1 MRKFIHTL
9 ARILA
14 AALLAAVA
22 GSAAAQQA
30 FPTRPITLVV
40 PYGPG
45 SGNDVIARILASKM
59 TDNWGHPVVV
69 VNRPGATGGLA
80 LETVAKSAPD
90 GYTIVIASTSQI
102 INQHLSNMRYDFLR
116 DFAPVSL
123 AGSMPFVVAVLST
136 FPAKTMNDLVAVA
149 KASPRKLN
157 HTGTVG
163 SIQHFMAE
171 LLKSAAKIDMV
182 LVPTKLVA
190 DGEADVLA
198 GRVEVW
204 IVTFNSAVARA
215 KAGTVRVL
223 AVTGDKRSPELP
235 DVPTMDEAGYPTLN
249 IVAAYYILAPAGTP
263 SSIRSALNREF
274 VKAMESKDVK
284 DRLAAAGVTPKSS
297 TPEELGALLKRDVP
311 KWSKI
316 VKDSGVRVD

>member
-1 MRKFIHTL
+1 MSRVKHAV
-9 ARILA
+9 ARILTV
-14 AALLAAVA
+14 ALLVLLA
-22 GSAAAQQA
+22 GTAAAQQA
-30 FPTRPITLVV
+30 YPNRPITLVV

-45 SGNDVIARILASKM
+45 SGNDVIARILAAKIS
-59 TDNWGHPVVV
+59 DNWGHPVVV

-102 INQHLSNMRYDFLR
+102 VNQHLSNMRYDFLR

-123 AGSMPFVVAVLST
+123 AGSMPFVVAVLSK
-136 FPAKTMNDLVAVA
+136 FPANTMRDLVEVA
-149 KASPRKLN
+149 KTSPRKLN

-171 LLKSAAKIDMV
+171 LLKSTAKIDMV

-190 DGEADVLA
+190 DGEADVLS

-204 IVTFNSAVARA
+204 IITFNSALARA
-215 KAGTVRVL
+215 KSGTVKVL
-223 AVTGDKRSPELP
+223 AITGDRRSPELP
-235 DVPTMDEAGYPTLN
+235 NVPTMDEAGFPALN
-249 IVAAYYILAPAGTP
+249 IVAAYYILAPVGTP
-263 SSIRSALNREF
+263 SSITGILNREF
-274 VKAMESKDVK
+274 VKAMDSKEVK

-311 KWSKI
+311 KWGKI